1 MTVNSK
7 ITKMPA
13 IIFEMKLVKLI
24 KAYLRGKRKSS
35 GYWKMG
41 GPVSVKQIPS
51 PSLIAED
58 WVIVKTVYCGICGS
72 DMKELTLSGARDNP
86 IRSLISFPQIL
97 GHEPVGII
105 EKVGKKVIN
114 VKVGDKVIINP
125 WFPCKPRGIKPECLR
140 CQSGD
145 FTHCNNFQ
153 KGNLPVG
160 MHLGTTRGHGGFAPY
175 ISVHESQCFIIPEEI
190 SFDQAVLADPFA
202 VAFHS
207 LLILNPTKD
216 STILVYGLGVIGLLV
231 VMALNNLFGIKHIIA
246 VGRYSFQKELALKIG
261 AKHVFMSKGE
271 ILIKEITDYFN
282 AELFVPE
289 RGLKWTMDGVDGIV
303 DTIASAETLD
313 IGIRILTTH
322 GKIVFLGV
330 STPKRIESTLH
341 YFKELEII
349 GSNAFSIEKFGGKRA
364 HAFEFFLEFI
374 ATKRIDPSLLI
385 THKFPLKDYKDA
397 FDTLA
402 NKSESHAV
410 KVIFDFSKTKY

>member
-1 MTVNSK
+1 
-7 ITKMPA
+7 
-13 IIFEMKLVKLI
+13 
-24 KAYLRGKRKSS
+24 
-35 GYWKMG
+35 
-41 GPVSVKQIPS
+41 
-51 PSLIAED
+51 
-58 WVIVKTVYCGICGS
+58 
-72 DMKELTLSGARDNP
+72 
-86 IRSLISFPQIL
+86 
-97 GHEPVGII
+97 
-105 EKVGKKVIN
+105 
-114 VKVGDKVIINP
+114 
-125 WFPCKPRGIKPECLR
+125 
-140 CQSGD
+140 
-145 FTHCNNFQ
+145 
-153 KGNLPVG
+153 
-160 MHLGTTRGHGGFAPY
+160 
-175 ISVHESQCFIIPEEI
+175 
-190 SFDQAVLADPFA
+190 
-202 VAFHS
+202 
-207 LLILNPTKD
+207 
-216 STILVYGLGVIGLLV
+216 
-231 VMALNNLFGIKHIIA
+231 
-246 VGRYSFQKELALKIG
+246 
-261 AKHVFMSKGE
+261 MSKGE